1 MENEP
6 LSSGN
11 QTQASPGEILKRCR
25 EFHDISL
32 ESAAEATKISADYL
46 QALEENRITQFASLA
61 YLKGFVRIYANNLGL
76 NPDDIIRLYEKMYS
90 GNDGNQTSSRSPLSA
105 KKKGAFR
112 FTFQKLAIPLTLLL
126 LITITSAIIN
136 HTSDTPRTQQPAT
149 AQPAPAPAGIQKPV
163 SSSRIAQPATEKQ
176 PVSNEVKQ
184 PAESVAPQKNS
195 APPAAVQDHT
205 GFIVSLKVLRNCSLI
220 VTVDS
225 SAAQQHDMT
234 AGDRIE
240 WQGNDQILL
249 ELTDAGAVEGAIN
262 GKQLPA
268 FGAEGA
274 RRNITLTRDGI
285 K

>member
-6 LSSGN
+6 HTSGN

-25 EFHDISL
+25 EFHDMSL
-32 ESAAEATKISADYL
+32 DSAAEATKISADYL
-46 QALEENRITQFASLA
+46 QALEENRISQFASLA

-90 GNDGNQTSSRSPLSA
+90 GNDSNETSPRSSLSA

-112 FTFQKLAIPLTLLL
+112 IPFQKLAIPLTLLL
-126 LITITSAIIN
+126 LIIITSTIIN
-136 HTSDTPRTQQPAT
+136 RTSDTPRIQQPTT
-149 AQPAPAPAGIQKPV
+149 AQPAPIPVNTQKPI
-163 SSSRIAQPATEKQ
+163 SSSRIAPPAAEKQ
-176 PVSNEVKQ
+176 PTSNEDKRVT
-184 PAESVAPQKNS
+184 ESVAQQKNS
-195 APPAAVQDHT
+195 APPATQEHG
-205 GFIVSLKVLRNCSLI
+205 GFIVSLKVLRNCSLV

-225 SAAQQHDMT
+225 SGAQQHEMT

-249 ELTDAGAVEGAIN
+249 ELPDAGAVEGTIN
-262 GKQLPA
+262 GKPLPA
-268 FGAEGA
+268 FGTEGV
-274 RRNITLTRDGI
+274 RRNITLTKDGI